1 MDEKIEKLFN
11 EFLMAPKSDYPWNK
25 YKEWKKI
32 RDDAKNIEN
41 KKSEDFENK
50 KMKDPLQDLV
60 YGKSICAPGSDGAK
74 VNELNENCKSRIKNF
89 IDNPNDDNFKSLREP
104 LNMLFNENR
113 KTSQT
118 FESRINRLAS
128 IFKDDCI
135 FIPAPKSFENCCK
148 ILKKK
153 YQLKIEGGSWLE
165 KNKSIHEM
173 LKPLVSKITDD
184 KSDPRKDTEFLLKA
198 FPTWIWAFNNKFPTE
213 DSPNVIFYGAP
224 GTGKT
229 YRVDEYL
236 KNKYGDDED
245 YKKHVTWIQ
254 FHPNYSYED
263 FIEGIKPMG
272 IDSRTNSVK
281 LELVNGHFKNL
292 CIKAKEEPD
301 EEFYFVADEIN
312 RANLSAVFGETLSL
326 LEAGYRDDPSEGG
339 KRHLIEKQYSALER
353 NLVKNLSESDNTM
366 YYEKTGLFGVPK
378 NIRFIGMMNDV
389 DKSIDAFDLALRR
402 RFKWIRMFCDYSVIN
417 DKIVKEQGEKKG
429 ESANTISYIISCAKL
444 NYFISGIEPK
454 EEQGLSKGQIEE
466 TKEIK
471 DNLGLGAS
479 YEFGHSNFMKITD
492 VCKQNGSSK
501 IEKDDKKDIFN
512 QYLAPTLKE
521 YLRSSISDEKEI
533 EEMLDKAEDIFL
545 DTNRNSNK
553 KNGASMDP
561 AAPEKLSENQINNS

>member
-1 MDEKIEKLFN
+1 MEKIC
-11 EFLMAPKSDYPWNK
+11 
-25 YKEWKKI
+25 
-32 RDDAKNIEN
+32 DDAKKIKNE
-41 KKSEDFENK
+41 EL
-50 KMKDPLQDLV
+50 KDPKNEKLKDLV
-60 YGKSICAPGSDGAK
+60 YSKSICAPGFDGAK
-74 VNELNENCKSRIKNF
+74 VNDLDEDCKSRIKNF
-89 IDNPNDDNFKSLREP
+89 IDNPNDDNFNSLREP
-104 LNMLFNENR
+104 LNVLFNKDR
-113 KTSQT
+113 KASQN
-118 FESRINRLAS
+118 FEARINRLAS
-128 IFKDDCI
+128 IFKSECI

-173 LKPLVSKITDD
+173 LKPLVSEITDD

-236 KNKYGDDED
+236 KSKYGNDED

-272 IDSRTNSVK
+272 IDSRTNSIK
-281 LELVNGHFKNL
+281 LELVNGHFKDF

-353 NLVKNLSESDNTM
+353 NLVKNLSESDNTT

-402 RFKWIRMFCDYSVIN
+402 RFKWVRMFCDYSVIN
-417 DKIVKEQGEKKG
+417 DKIVKEQGK
-429 ESANTISYIISCAKL
+429 STDPTSYITSCAKL

-454 EEQGLSKGQIEE
+454 EEQGLDEEQIKHV
-466 TKEIK
+466 KEIK

-492 VCKQNGSSK
+492 VCKQNGSSR
-501 IEKDDKKDIFN
+501 IDKDDKRDIFN

-533 EEMLDKAEDIFL
+533 EKKLDEAKEIFL
-545 DTNRNSNK
+545 
-553 KNGASMDP
+553 
-561 AAPEKLSENQINNS
+561 